1 MSIVVGKKEKFAL
14 ECFVTSEAEMFGRIF
29 LYVNGEK
36 FGQDNFDEELI
47 DYFFRVAKDTLFFN
61 EIPGLMSLSTNDYI
75 QLIDCTYEEF
85 EGDECLEYSG
95 FSKYSYEIN
104 SGTMFRSPYAFD
116 RVLIGVV
123 SDGKNEKVFIKDDDT
138 DVMEEILQKEG
149 VFRETFILMAEK
161 IYPAIKWR
169 DITEES
175 MKLP

>member
-85 EGDECLEYSG
+85 EGDECLEG
-95 FSKYSYEIN
+95 
-104 SGTMFRSPYAFD
+104 GT
-116 RVLIGVV
+116 
-123 SDGKNEKVFIKDDDT
+123 
-138 DVMEEILQKEG
+138 
-149 VFRETFILMAEK
+149 
-161 IYPAIKWR
+161 
-169 DITEES
+169 
-175 MKLP
+175 